1 MKGVGTQFIWE
12 DKIELKSGL
21 DVAERGEVQSR
32 SGDALS
38 IPLDPRCGFGPARPT
53 LTQKREVSGEFPT
66 LGRPKHAATHRL
78 DSVLN
83 LELGER
89 KFWSS

>member
-1 MKGVGTQFIWE
+1 MKGVGLQFIE

-32 SGDALS
+32 SGNALS
-38 IPLDPRCGFGPARPT
+38 IPFGRWVRLRPGSPH
-53 LTQKREVSGEFPT
+53 LAQKREVSGEFPT